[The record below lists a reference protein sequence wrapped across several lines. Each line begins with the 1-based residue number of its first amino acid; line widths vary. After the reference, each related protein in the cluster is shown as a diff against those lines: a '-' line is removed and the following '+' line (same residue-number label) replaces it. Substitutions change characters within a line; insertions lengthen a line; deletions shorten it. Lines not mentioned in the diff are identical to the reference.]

1 MRRRIVFLLACAA
14 LACVPA
20 GLFAQDHTPQE
31 YSPDEF
37 QGWMKDLYRAEVI
50 LVGSLP
56 ITLFF
61 SLEGYEMY
69 RYFNT
74 GLDPSNAPWPFNTG
88 SSLNLTSQEQTFVVI
103 SAVGLSLT
111 VAVIDFM
118 IGRWNATSKKP

>member
-1 MRRRIVFLLACAA
+1 MKRFVILLVACAA
-14 LACVPA
+14 IAFP
-20 GLFAQDHTPQE
+20 GSLFAQDHTPQP

-61 SLEGYEMY
+61 SLESYDFY

-74 GLDPSNAPWPFNTG
+74 GLNAAYAPWPFNTG
-88 SSLNLTSQEQTFVVI
+88 STLNLTPQEETFIVV

-118 IGRWNATSKKP
+118 LGRWNATSKKP